1 MNMSETQIGN
11 FTFSWWLLIPLAYCV
26 WVFAL
31 LTFKRIGLRILKR
44 LTAHTTNNIDDIL
57 VQSLEL
63 PLTLLI
69 FISGGMVVKKMIP
82 GIAELDMNNYIAMSF
97 KAATIVAT
105 VLFVD
110 RFFNSFLKECGGQFE
125 ILRASGGIVR
135 ALVRTVVICIGFL
148 VLVDSF
154 GVSIT
159 PILASLGVGSLAVA
173 LALQPTLESL
183 FAGIEI
189 IVDKPILEGHFVR
202 LESGE
207 EGYVHRIGWRSTWI
221 RLPPNNI
228 VIIPNKSLVNARIIN
243 YCYPTRETAIPIEVG
258 VHYRS
263 DLEHV
268 ERVTKE
274 VAREVLRSVPGG
286 VAEFQPQ
293 VQFHTFAAFSI
304 NFSAVLRAKEYTD
317 SGAIKHEFIKKLHQR
332 YAKEG
337 IIIPYP
343 IQAVNHDQER
353 VLEFDSKNSS

>member
-1 MNMSETQIGN
+1 MNMSDTQIGN

-26 WVFAL
+26 WVFVL
-31 LTFKRIGLRILKR
+31 LTVKRSGLSILKR
-44 LTAHTTNNIDDIL
+44 LTAHTANNIDDIL
-57 VQSLEL
+57 VRSLDL

-69 FISGGMVVKKMIP
+69 FVSGGLVVKKMIP

-110 RFFNSFLKECGGQFE
+110 RFLNSFLKECGGQLE

-135 ALVRTVVICIGFL
+135 ALARTAVICIGFL

-183 FAGIEI
+183 FAGMEI
-189 IVDKPILEGHFVR
+189 IVDKPILEGHFIK

-207 EGYVHRIGWRSTWI
+207 EGYVYKIGWRSTWI

-228 VIIPNKSLVNARIIN
+228 VIIPNKSLVNARITN
-243 YCYPTRETAIPIEVG
+243 YCYPTPETAIPVEVG

-263 DLEHV
+263 DLDHV

-286 VAEFQPQ
+286 VAEFEP
-293 VQFHTFAAFSI
+293 VVRFHTLADFSI
-304 NFSAVLRAKEYTD
+304 NFSVVLRAKEYTEG
-317 SGAIKHEFIKKLHQR
+317 STLKHEFIKRLHQR

-337 IIIPYP
+337 IVIPYP
-343 IQAVNHDQER
+343 IQAINQDQEK
-353 VLEFDSKNSS
+353 VLEFDSK